1 MKPKIIQPLFAV
13 IMLFAVAANAGCK
26 IDIADYVGW
35 EIIYA
40 GTVTGYIDDAGNET
54 DGFEGCQHGRVLIV
68 DDYKQ
73 ITCADYGY
81 GYGYGYA
88 YRPDIVIMSNGYAM
102 KACINDEVYDIRY
115 NVYDIR

>member
-1 MKPKIIQPLFAV
+1 MKPKIIQPIFAV
-13 IMLFAVAANAGCK
+13 VMFVIMSVIMSFAVAANAGCK

-40 GTVTGYIDDAGNET
+40 GTVTGYIDGNGNEAE
-54 DGFEGCQHGRVLIV
+54 DFKGCEYGRILIL

-81 GYGYGYA
+81 AYSYS
-88 YRPDIVIMSNGYAM
+88 YRPDIVIMSNLYAK
-102 KACINDEVYDIRY
+102 KACINDEVYDIR
-115 NVYDIR
+115 